1 MFGKTI
7 YQRNRHTHNSKIRM
21 QKSRPEAIMIVF
33 ILAIINGIILLVVGI
48 LALYSVPSIITS
60 EIDTISNLTDANELN
75 PETRSLLVSTILNV
89 VYVVAI
95 ISVTLGLAWFGLAWG
110 LFTNEIWAWL
120 ITVILSIITLVFSI
134 FSIVTIVN
142 ITTLIISGVV
152 LYYMY
157 RPHVKSYFGR
167 VSIPR

>member
-7 YQRNRHTHNSKIRM
+7 YQRNCHTHNSKIRM
-21 QKSRPEAIMIVF
+21 QQSRPEAIMIVF

-48 LALYSVPSIITS
+48 LALYSVPSIISS
-60 EIDTISNLTDANELN
+60 EFDTISNRTDANELN
-75 PETRSLLVSTILNV
+75 PESRSMLMSTILNV

-95 ISVTLGLAWFGLAWG
+95 ISVALGLAWFGLAWG
-110 LFTNEIWAWL
+110 LFTNKIWAWL